1 MAHQVKLRLNT
12 AEVEI
17 AHKDVEVAIRDRGAK
32 LGTLLI
38 SKGNIEWRP
47 AKKSVRKH
55 RFSWKKFAAF
65 MEDEGKRVRGKRR

>member
-17 AHKDVEVAIRDRGAK
+17 AHKDVEIAIRDRGAK

-47 AKKSVRKH
+47 AKQSVKKH
-55 RFSWKKFAAF
+55 RFSWKRFAGL
-65 MEDEGKRVRGKRR
+65 MEDRGKRVRGRKK

>member
-1 MAHQVKLRLNT
+1 MAHHVKLRLNT

-17 AHKDVEVAIRDRGAK
+17 AHKDVEIAIRDGGAK

-47 AKKSVRKH
+47 AKKSVKKH
-55 RFSWKKFAAF
+55 RFSWKRFAGF
-65 MEDEGKRVRGKRR
+65 MEDHGKRVRGKKR